1 MANEFDI
8 FNLSVGDLETGD
20 RQNSVGSDLYSPK
33 PDQGVDGTYRSLL
46 RFLPNIKNP
55 RKPFVR
61 KFVYWL
67 EDKEGNGFF
76 VDSPSTVGE
85 KCPIQDLFFKLR
97 NSESALDKKMAENLK
112 RREVFYSL
120 VQIIKDP
127 QNKDLEG
134 QIKVF
139 KFGYKIK
146 SKIDE
151 ELNPQFDEPT
161 QIFDPFE
168 GKNFELVLSKKGGY
182 PNYDSCK
189 FHGSKSAMIVN
200 GSPVSD
206 SNEGRQLILEYLKDV
221 PDLSN
226 FEYKAWTDEI
236 RHKVMNVLS
245 QYTSPGSSISTVMN
259 TEMPPQKST
268 TAQRAKTVKESAP
281 VMAEIEDDFDFNDS
295 PSSSN
300 GGEDDFDDFING
312 LDL

>member
-8 FNLSVGDLETGD
+8 FSIGVNDLDTGD
-20 RQNSVGSDLYSPK
+20 KQGSGGSDLYSPK
-33 PDQGVDGTYRSLL
+33 PDQGQDGTYRSLI

-55 RKPFVR
+55 RKPYVR

-67 EDKEGNGFF
+67 EDREGNGFYA
-76 VDSPSTVGE
+76 DSPSTVGE
-85 KCPIQDLFFKLR
+85 KCPVQDMFFKLR
-97 NSESALDKKMAENLK
+97 NSESAVDKKMSETLK

-120 VQIIKDP
+120 VQIVKDP
-127 QNKDLEG
+127 QNRDLEG

-146 SKIDE
+146 AKIDE

-189 FHGSKSAMIVN
+189 FQGSKSSMTIA
-200 GSPVSD
+200 GESVSD
-206 SNEGRQLILEYLKDV
+206 TNEGRKKILDYLKNA
-221 PDLSN
+221 PDLGN
-226 FEYKAWTDEI
+226 FDYKPWNDEQRTKI
-236 RHKVMNVLS
+236 MNILGQFS
-245 QYTSPGSSISTVMN
+245 SPGSSISAITN
-259 TEMPPQKST
+259 ST
-268 TAQRAKTVKESAP
+268 PKAATPAPKPASKPAPSPIEEDSFSRNDDFEAESAE
-281 VMAEIEDDFDFNDS
+281 A
-295 PSSSN
+295 
-300 GGEDDFDDFING
+300 GGDDFDDFING